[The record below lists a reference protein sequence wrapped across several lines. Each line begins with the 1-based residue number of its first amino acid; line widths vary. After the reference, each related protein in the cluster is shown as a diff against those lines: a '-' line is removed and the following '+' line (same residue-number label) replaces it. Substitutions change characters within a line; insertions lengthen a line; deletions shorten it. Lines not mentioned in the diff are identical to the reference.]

1 MGSPK
6 PWLLRHP
13 STLQKGEVDADAG
26 EVLEIKKTLVDA
38 TEPFNHKR
46 DKAAC
51 FLRVFQYLCPHAAP
65 RFNTRND
72 NVSEEER

>member
-1 MGSPK
+1 M
-6 PWLLRHP
+6 
-13 STLQKGEVDADAG
+13 G

-65 RFNTRND
+65 RFNKEVTMNKTKKL
-72 NVSEEER
+72 